1 MVLARGI
8 FLGLSADMKTHSL
21 ELRPK
26 IHYPTKVRV
35 GFEKRLIEPVPV
47 EGFLVRLTAASGR
60 QARFGKLFYKRLYFT
75 SHDNLLF
82 FCTPAKAAPPLPPK
96 LQNMHGPESAVEETN
111 DLPLMWATTPYRL
124 KDGKV
129 RWLEE
134 AKSPREASWYDEKAH
149 IEHERCVQL
158 VSPGQQ
164 LG

>member
-8 FLGLSADMKTHSL
+8 FLALFADMKTHSL

-26 IHYPTKVRV
+26 IHYPTKVRL

-82 FCTPAKAAPPLPPK
+82 FCIPAKAAPPPPPK
-96 LQNMHGPESAVEETN
+96 LHNMPGPESPVEETN

-124 KDGKV
+124 KDGKI

-134 AKSPREASWYDEKAH
+134 AKSPREAGWYDEKAH
-149 IEHERCVQL
+149 LEHERCVQL
-158 VSPGQQ
+158 VPPD
-164 LG
+164 